1 MTNGLTSSKAAFRLT
16 HVLNAVAGAHGTQRF
31 PVDVVS
37 VARESARIFG
47 WPDPIT
53 EVQAADIKNFEGAL
67 YAGDERKCW
76 LILYNHR
83 LRSPGRI
90 RFTQAHELGHY
101 LLHRAHR
108 NSFECSESDMVD
120 LTQDSLTIEAQ
131 ADDFSSALLM
141 PLDDFRAQMNGTS
154 DFDALGACAE
164 RYGTSLTAT
173 TLRWLKHTDANAV
186 LVVHRDGFLLW
197 SYASNS
203 AYRNGAFF
211 KTRSN
216 IIAIPQAS
224 IASDTSVETER
235 IGIEIAAR
243 TWFPHAP
250 KELSIKEMKIC
261 ADQFDYVM
269 TLLVLPRFSSVWKPR
284 EEFEN
289 SVPAVNR
296 F

>member
-1 MTNGLTSSKAAFRLT
+1 MTDGLTSSKAAYRLT
-16 HVLNAVAGAHGTQRF
+16 HVLNTVASAHGTPRF

-37 VARESARIFG
+37 LARESATIFS
-47 WPDPIT
+47 WQDPIT

-67 YAGDERKCW
+67 YAGDEKQSW
-76 LILYNHR
+76 LLLYNHR

-101 LLHRAHR
+101 LLHRTQR
-108 NSFECSESDMVD
+108 SSFECSESDMVD
-120 LTQDSLTIEAQ
+120 LTQDTLTIEAQ
-131 ADDFSSALLM
+131 ADDFAGNLLM
-141 PLDDFRAQMNGTS
+141 PLDDFRVQMRGAS

-173 TLRWLKHTDANAV
+173 ALRWLKHTDASAV

-197 SYASNS
+197 AYPSNA
-203 AYRNGAFF
+203 AYRSGAFF
-211 KTRSN
+211 KTRGN
-216 IIAIPQAS
+216 TIAVPPAS
-224 IASDTSVETER
+224 IAADTSVESER
-235 IGIEIAAR
+235 MGIEVPAR

-250 KELSIKEMKIC
+250 QDLSIKEMKIC

-269 TLLVLPRFSSVWKPR
+269 TLLVLPRSSSVWKPR
-284 EEFEN
+284 AEFE
-289 SVPAVNR
+289 SSAPAVNR